1 MIIDFIARLVALII
15 LTPISVFIV
24 LFLARFLKYLTDKTR
39 Y

>member
-15 LTPISVFIV
+15 LTPISAFIV
-24 LFLARFLKYLTDKTR
+24 LLFVRLLKYLTDKTR

>member
-24 LFLARFLKYLTDKTR
+24 LSFLRLLIYLSNKTR